1 MYTRPRVLIL
11 CKTSVLTGF
20 FFFFLACFF
29 YPLLKSAEISTVTVD
44 LSIFFPPVLMAISTL
59 DILKSYYGLSTFRI
73 IMTSL

>member
-20 FFFFLACFF
+20 FFFLACLF